1 MTFAIDGGSENQP
14 VHAPHR
20 SYSDSTGR
28 SRSWFFVGSKPL
40 NSAMAASPSLRRWYR
55 AWGRYRFRPL
65 KPGDLTL
72 EAFPKPCVPGWHGLT
87 RRGRPWLL
95 QAPRPGF
102 ARPCHPDIKFWD
114 SL

>member
-40 NSAMAASPSLRRWYR
+40 NSAMAASPSLRR
-55 AWGRYRFRPL
+55 
-65 KPGDLTL
+65 
-72 EAFPKPCVPGWHGLT
+72 
-87 RRGRPWLL
+87 
-95 QAPRPGF
+95 
-102 ARPCHPDIKFWD
+102 
-114 SL
+114 